1 MGVPPKFLSESAL
14 QSLES
19 FAWPGN
25 VRQLENVCRQLM
37 VMVPSQKIELDDLPV
52 EINIKSAIQKNESE
66 WDWEVSL
73 EKWVRPRLQDG
84 SVPILDEAAPRFEAV
99 LIKVALS
106 VAGGK
111 RKEAAKLLGWGRNTL
126 TRKIGELG
134 INKLV

>member
-1 MGVPPKFLSESAL
+1 
-14 QSLES
+14 
-19 FAWPGN
+19 
-25 VRQLENVCRQLM
+25 
-37 VMVPSQKIELDDLPV
+37 MVPSQKIELDDLPV

-73 EKWVRPRLQDG
+73 EKWVRSRLQDG

-126 TRKIGELG
+126 TRKISELG